1 MTLHAWRIVAAKHVA
16 TAFSGEGARR
26 YGGRW
31 NSKGTRLVYTAAT
44 PSLAVLEMLV
54 HLDAHEVLRSYRLCE
69 LWFPGRIVEQVD
81 VVRLPR
87 KWRTDPPSAASR
99 RIGNAWAREARSAVL
114 RVPSVLVEGE
124 WNYLL
129 NPAHPDYKRITIGK
143 PVPFQFDPRLI
154 KS

>member
-1 MTLHAWRIVAAKHVA
+1 MTLRAWRIVAAMQAA

-31 NSKGTRLVYTAAT
+31 NSKGTRIVYTAGT
-44 PSLAVLEMLV
+44 SSLAVLEMLV
-54 HLDAHEVLRSYRLCE
+54 HLDSHELLRSYRLCE
-69 LWFPGRIVEQVD
+69 VRFPVRIVERLD
-81 VVRLPR
+81 VARPSE

-99 RIGNAWAREARSAVL
+99 RIGNSWVREARSAVL
-114 RVPSVLVEGE
+114 RVPSALVDNE

-129 NPAHPDYKRITIGK
+129 NPAHPDFRRIAIGK